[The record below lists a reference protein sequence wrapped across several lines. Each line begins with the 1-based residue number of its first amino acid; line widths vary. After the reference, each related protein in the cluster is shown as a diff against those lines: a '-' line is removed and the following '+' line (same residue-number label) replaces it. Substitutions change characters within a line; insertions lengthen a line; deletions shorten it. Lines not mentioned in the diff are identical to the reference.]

1 MNNELWKKSIL
12 FGSFLGAI
20 GGTLLGAAIGAITET
35 LNGILIGAITGL
47 ILGVLTGIL
56 TAMLTVRFAGTTGG
70 VSLGAYTGMAFGAVL
85 GLIIA
90 ALIPESVRM
99 SANTQ
104 QSPMLDALT
113 ATGFETAVL
122 FSFLLAVLGT
132 AVGAWVAGR
141 NFIPREK

>member
-1 MNNELWKKSIL
+1 MDENIKPKSIF

-20 GGTLLGAAIGAITET
+20 GGTLLGAAIGSITQT
-35 LNGILIGAITGL
+35 LNGISIGAVTGL
-47 ILGVLTGIL
+47 ILGILTGIF
-56 TAMLTVRFAGTTGG
+56 TAVLTVRFAGTTGG
-70 VSLGAYTGMAFGAVL
+70 VSIGAYTGMAFGAVF
-85 GLIIA
+85 GIIVG

-122 FSFLLAVLGT
+122 FSFLLSVLGT

-141 NFIPREK
+141 NFIPRKK

>member
-1 MNNELWKKSIL
+1 MINNILKKSIL

-20 GGTLLGAAIGAITET
+20 GGTLLGAAVGAITET
-35 LNGILIGAITGL
+35 INGISIGAVTGL
-47 ILGVLTGIL
+47 ILGILTGAL
-56 TAMLTVRFAGTTGG
+56 TAALTVRTAGTTGG
-70 VSLGAYTGMAFGAVL
+70 VSIGAYTGMAFGAIF
-85 GLIIA
+85 GIFGG

-141 NFIPREK
+141 NFITRNK